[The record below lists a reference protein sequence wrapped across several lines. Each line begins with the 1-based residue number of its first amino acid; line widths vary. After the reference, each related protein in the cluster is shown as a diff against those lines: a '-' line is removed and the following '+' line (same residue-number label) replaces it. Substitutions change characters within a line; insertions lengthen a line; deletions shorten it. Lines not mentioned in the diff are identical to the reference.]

1 MEHEQKFNW
10 GYFVLGILFILVSLI
25 SFQNPASNLIAIVAV
40 FGISA
45 ILKGIFEIVVR
56 RKSHKNIGTKSTHLI
71 VIGILD
77 IVIGLFLLFNMTA
90 SLIALPYVFAF
101 WFIFDSI
108 GELMTSGAIKQLNFG
123 LYWFTIIINIL
134 GIAVGFMLLFNPIS
148 SALTLAFLVGFYF
161 MVSGILYIVAAF

>member
-1 MEHEQKFNW
+1 MEKEQKFNW
-10 GYFVLGILFILVSLI
+10 GYFILGILFILVSLI
-25 SFQNPASNLIAIVAV
+25 SFQNPASNLIAIVII

-45 ILKGIFEIVVR
+45 ILKGIFEIAIR
-56 RKSHKNIGTKSTHLI
+56 RRLHEYTGTKATSLI
-71 VIGILD
+71 VIGVLD
-77 IVIGLFLLFNMTA
+77 IIIGVFLLLNMTA

-108 GELMTSGAIKQLNFG
+108 GELIMSGAIKPLHSG

-134 GIAVGFMLLFNPIS
+134 GISVGFMLLFNPIS